1 MPGNLQITFLLLVAW
16 IPVLLYAQKEP
27 LNSQDI
33 EDMLY
38 RNESSPIPETMIQ
51 EYQELL
57 STPIDLN
64 SASQEELEASG
75 LFSSYQI
82 YNLLK
87 YRESFGSLYSIY
99 ELLTLPGFNHSYLND
114 IESYIVFKAESV
126 PEGKFRGQHMLLITT
141 KRSFPL
147 EDSYRVDPDSGD
159 NPIYAGSPLSTCIR
173 IRSHPYKS
181 LSMAFTY
188 EKDAGELFLY
198 RNKPQ
203 FLSAYL
209 SYQGKRFI
217 KQLVVGNFQL
227 NQGVGLVNGSG
238 FIHRAGDF
246 RVNQQSLSRIK
257 PYASKSESMYEQGGV
272 CKLGT
277 KSFNILMW
285 ASYHRL
291 GLSPAA
297 FSENPQGDKWLDFQR
312 TSGFYRTRTEIEG
325 RDLAYRIHTGIQLL
339 YTYQKLT
346 VGILNG
352 AEWIGPTN
360 KALIQLKEK
369 PKATMFRKVSLHGN
383 WNKHKFQLFG
393 ELAFNQYSSLAFLL
407 GGLIHFNDFVQ
418 GSLLLHYYGNEYQGS
433 LPSSYGSGSDIKN
446 EQGLA
451 FNLHAETGKS
461 IIAELTVEV
470 FRYPMPRYLT
480 NVPSGAYRL
489 NLSLQ
494 NPGSQLLDW
503 RVRLYSKT
511 WQSTPA
517 DENYRVRPLQD
528 HRVNR
533 LDGQLVYNHQ
543 DLFKWQSRLVI
554 GYSSKQPGSAP
565 AYAAVQQLTLSN
577 SRHLK
582 VSAQL
587 VLFHVSEWENRI
599 YLYEPGFFYS
609 FNFPVYYGNGQ
620 RTTLLF
626 TYKPTSG
633 ITISSK
639 LTVMTKT
646 GNKKWDVGVQLRL
659 NF

>member
-1 MPGNLQITFLLLVAW
+1 MPGNLQIISLILLVW
-16 IPVLLYAQKEP
+16 IPVLLYPQKAP
-27 LNSQDI
+27 LNSLDL

-38 RNESSPIPETMIQ
+38 RNESSPLPETMIQ

-64 SASQEELEASG
+64 SASQEELEASS

-99 ELLTLPGFNHSYLND
+99 ELLALPGFNHSYLND
-114 IESYIVFKAESV
+114 IESFIMLKAKSH

-147 EDSYRVDPDSGD
+147 EDNSAF
-159 NPIYAGSPLSTCIR
+159 AGSPMSTCIR
-173 IRSHPYKS
+173 IRSRPIKS
-181 LSMAFTY
+181 LSMALTY

-198 RNKPQ
+198 QNKPQ
-203 FLSAYL
+203 FLSAYI
-209 SYQGKRFI
+209 SYKGKRFL
-217 KQLVVGNFQL
+217 KQLVIGNFQL

-246 RVNQQSLSRIK
+246 RVNRQSLSRIR
-257 PYASKSESMYEQGGV
+257 PYASKSESMYEQGGA
-272 CKLGT
+272 CKLGV
-277 KSFNILMW
+277 KNFHLLLW
-285 ASYHRL
+285 ASYHKFS
-291 GLSPAA
+291 LSPAA
-297 FSENPQGDKWLDFQR
+297 FSENPEGDKWLDFQR
-312 TSGFYRTRTEIEG
+312 TSGLYRTRSEMEG

-352 AEWIGPTN
+352 AEWVGPTN
-360 KALIQLKEK
+360 KALKQLKEK
-369 PKATMFRKVSLHGN
+369 PKATLFRKVSLHGN
-383 WNKHKFQLFG
+383 WSKQQFHVFG
-393 ELAFNQYSSLAFLL
+393 ELSASQYSTFAFLL
-407 GGLIHFNDFVQ
+407 GGSFQFNDFVQ
-418 GSLLLHYYGNEYQGS
+418 GSLLLHHYGDEYQGS
-433 LPSSYGSGSDIKN
+433 LPSSYASGSNIKN

-451 FNLHAETGKS
+451 LHLHVETGKL
-461 IIAELTVEV
+461 ITAELTAEV
-470 FRYPMPRYLT
+470 FRYPLPRYLT
-480 NVPSGAYRL
+480 CVPSGSYRL
-489 NLSLQ
+489 DLTLQ

-503 RVRLYSKT
+503 RLRLYSKT
-511 WQSTPA
+511 WQSTPV
-517 DENYRVRPLQD
+517 DENYRVRPLED

-554 GYSSKQPGSAP
+554 GYSSRQPGTAP
-565 AYAAVQQLTLSN
+565 AYAAVQLLTLSN

-582 VSAQL
+582 MSGQF

-633 ITISSK
+633 ITVSSK
-639 LTVMTKT
+639 LALMTKN
-646 GNKKWDVGVQLRL
+646 GNTLWDVGVQLRL
-659 NF
+659 NL